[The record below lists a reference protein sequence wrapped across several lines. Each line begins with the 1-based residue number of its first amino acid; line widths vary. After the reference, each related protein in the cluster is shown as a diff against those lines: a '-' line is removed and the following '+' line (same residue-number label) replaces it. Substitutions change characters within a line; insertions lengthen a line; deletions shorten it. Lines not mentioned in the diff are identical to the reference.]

1 MLVNA
6 VTVIFAFFRPFAKLQ
21 KTTNSFDMSVC
32 LSVRPSIRLSI
43 RLSVHMGQVS
53 YQWTEFY
60 EM

>member
-1 MLVNA
+1 MLSQW
-6 VTVIFAFFRPFAKLQ
+6 FLLFFRPFAKLR
-21 KTTNSFDMSVC
+21 KANSSFDMSVC